1 MKTKLS
7 ARDQE
12 KLDQYL
18 TGVREL
24 EVRIQKAERLGLP
37 RARVEGVAGFGV
49 APPDAL
55 WRAVRSASEVVR
67 KKSS

>member
-1 MKTKLS
+1 MRLS
-7 ARDQE
+7 WLE
-12 KLDQYL
+12 GTE
-18 TGVREL
+18 TG
-24 EVRIQKAERLGLP
+24 
-37 RARVEGVAGFGV
+37 RAGKSVIEFDSCLAWSLVVVEGVAGFGV